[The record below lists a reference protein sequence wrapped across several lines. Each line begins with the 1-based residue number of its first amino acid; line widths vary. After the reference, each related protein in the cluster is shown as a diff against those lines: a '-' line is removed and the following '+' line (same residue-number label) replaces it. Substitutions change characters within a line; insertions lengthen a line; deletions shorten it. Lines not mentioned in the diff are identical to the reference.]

1 MTPRQ
6 IQLVQESFEK
16 VRPIAAAAA
25 ELFYGKLFETDPS
38 LRPLFKGDMKEQGRM
53 LMAMIAAAVRG
64 LSNAQALVPTL
75 LDLGRKHV
83 AYGVEDRHYV
93 TVGSSLLWT
102 LEQGLGKDFD
112 EELRDA
118 WLAAYE
124 LLSGVMQQGAREARL
139 DKAA

>member
-16 VRPIAAAAA
+16 VRPIAATAA
-25 ELFYGKLFETDPS
+25 EMFYGKLFLTDPS
-38 LRPLFKGDMKEQGRM
+38 LRPLFKGDMKDQGRM

-64 LSNAQALVPTL
+64 LSNPQALVPTL

-83 AYGVEDRHYV
+83 AYGVEDRHYI

-102 LEQGLGKDFD
+102 LEQGLGEAFD
-112 EELRDA
+112 DELRDA

-139 DKAA
+139 DRAA